1 MTPVARF
8 LVDFGSKPLP
18 EVVVD
23 ALPLSAPGLSEQDI
37 AERVDEAYVRGV
49 DEGRRA
55 AEEEG
60 ALRVEEQKLATQR
73 AIEAAR
79 AAWADEIGP
88 HISAQIESAFDTLQQ
103 QIAAAAERALMPF
116 LARAA
121 RDEALR
127 QLRATVEGLLAV
139 NPGISLEI
147 SGPEDLLDSVRASLP
162 ASVAAASFVVTDK
175 ADVQLKAGTSL
186 IETRIA
192 AWIKTCEGT

>member
-1 MTPVARF
+1 MTPVAQF

-23 ALPLSAPGLSEQDI
+23 VLPLREPGISEQDL

-49 DEGRRA
+49 EEGRRA
-55 AEEEG
+55 AEEEI
-60 ALRVEEQKLATQR
+60 AIRREDQKLATQQ

-88 HISAQIESAFDTLQQ
+88 HMAAQIGSAFEALQQ
-103 QIAAAAERALMPF
+103 QIADAAERVLMPF
-116 LARAA
+116 LAKAA

-127 QLRATVEGLLAV
+127 QLRNTVDGLLAN

-147 SGPEDLLDSVRASLP
+147 SGPEDLLNYIRASLP
-162 ASVAAASFVVTDK
+162 ASIASASFVVTDT
-175 ADVQLKAGTSL
+175 ADVQIKAGASL